1 MRFINAIIYRDDF
14 TFHKG
19 DLTVTNGRFAAS
31 ADSAAADGDAIDLA
45 GKWVIPGLIDIHFHG
60 NSGADFSDGNY
71 DGLVR
76 IARYLLQNGIT
87 SFSPASMTLPED
99 NIKEA
104 FATAIR
110 LRDEEPEG
118 AAIIRGITM
127 EGPFF
132 NAAKKG
138 AQNADYLRLPDYD
151 FFNRLNQAADG
162 LIKIAC
168 VAPELPGA
176 LSFIEEASKT
186 CMVSV
191 AHTSANYDQAKAGFD
206 AGARH
211 VTHLY
216 NAMPPLVHREPGVIG
231 AAAEN
236 QAVTAELITDGI
248 HIHPSAVRAAFTL
261 FGAGRIVLV
270 SDSMMAC
277 GMANG
282 EYVLGGQK
290 VFVSGRKASLADGTI
305 AGSATNLYDCLRTA
319 ISFDIPPEDA
329 VRAATI
335 NPARVIG
342 SDDEVGSITAGKVAD
357 FVVCNPDWTINAV
370 YSRGQRVRLQG

>member
-176 LSFIEEASKT
+176 LSFIKEASKT
-186 CMVSV
+186 CTVSV
-191 AHTSANYDQAKAGFD
+191 AHTSANYDQAEAGFD

-211 VTHLY
+211 VTHLF

-231 AAAEN
+231 AAADN
-236 QAVTAELITDGI
+236 PSVTAELITDGI
-248 HIHPSAVRAAFTL
+248 HIHPSVVRAAFTL
-261 FGAGRIVLV
+261 FGAGRMVLV

-342 SDDEVGSITAGKVAD
+342 ADGEVGSITTGKVAD
-357 FVVCNPDWTINAV
+357 FVVCNPDWTIDAV
-370 YSRGQRVRLQG
+370 YSRGQRIPLQG